1 MKRTVSIV
9 ISMMCVATALLF
21 TACHSNSNDSDEN
34 NVTEQVQT
42 DDPNQIIGTW
52 KAIKDCRRYY
62 SNEEMAYEDCEDIKD
77 DEEQPI
83 LKFRSDGTYVF
94 GSDIDNG
101 EDTGNWF
108 IEEKG
113 IIMSAHGVP
122 NRTSPNSVVSII
134 DDRTIEVHWII
145 LENSTP
151 ETREGLDGIWTLT
164 FERM

>member
-1 MKRTVSIV
+1 MKRTVSII
-9 ISMMCVATALLF
+9 ISMMCVATVLLF
-21 TACHSNSNDSDEN
+21 TSCHSNSNGSDEN

-77 DEEQPI
+77 DEELSI

-94 GSDIDNG
+94 GSILDEG
-101 EDTGNWF
+101 ETGNWSV
-108 IEEKG
+108 EEKG
-113 IIMSAHGVP
+113 IIMSVQGVP
-122 NRTSPNSVVSII
+122 QRVSPNSVVSII

>member
-1 MKRTVSIV
+1 MKRTVSII

-21 TACHSNSNDSDEN
+21 TSCHSNSNDSDEN
-34 NVTEQVQT
+34 NATEQVQT
-42 DDPNQIIGTW
+42 DDSSQIIGSW

-62 SNEEMAYEDCEDIKD
+62 SDGEMAYEDCEDIKD

-94 GSDIDNG
+94 GSILDEG
-101 EDTGNWF
+101 ETGNWSV
-108 IEEKG
+108 EEKG
-113 IIMSAHGVP
+113 IIMSVQGVP
-122 NRTSPNSVVSII
+122 QRVSPNSVVSII

>member
-42 DDPNQIIGTW
+42 DEPYQIIGTW
-52 KAIKDCRRYY
+52 KAIKDCRQYY
-62 SNEEMAYEDCEDIKD
+62 SNGEMAYEDCEDIKD

-94 GSDIDNG
+94 GSILDEG
-101 EDTGNWF
+101 ETGNWSV
-108 IEEKG
+108 EEKG
-113 IIMSAHGVP
+113 IIMSVQGVP
-122 NRTSPNSVVSII
+122 QRVSPNSVVSII